1 MCRVQGQSWS
11 LSVGENL
18 EFHNVVVGAKQVIGP
33 KVTNPLANNGKWKYT
48 IFCGPSC
55 NETSN
60 NAILCKLLS
69 RFSKEMNTDF
79 I

>member
-1 MCRVQGQSWS
+1 M
-11 LSVGENL
+11 LMNEKL
-18 EFHNVVVGAKQVIGP
+18 ESHNVVVGAKQVIET
-33 KVTNPLANNGKWKYT
+33 KVTDPLANNGKWEYT

-55 NETSN
+55 NETSD

-69 RFSKEMNTDF
+69 HFSKEMNTDS